1 MEKLIQEIVNYQE
14 PCYKEEVLS
23 TGYPELNS
31 LTGGLRRGDLFVIA
45 SRPSIGKTAFA
56 LNIVR
61 NMALATKNPS
71 CILFFSIEMTEE
83 QITKRL
89 LCLDAGV
96 NEKEIQ
102 NLNQKDMTRIS
113 DAASRFANAKIF
125 IDSCCGISTDKIREK
140 CLNLYQRHKIDIIV
154 IDYLQLIKF
163 KSQTNIQQQFSEII
177 QELKQLACEL
187 DLPVVVL
194 VQLNRELSETTE
206 IPHVGLFQEADV
218 VVKFADVIV
227 LLHRERKEGINKR
240 AFAIVA
246 QAPNGKNGVVT
257 MQYNPEN
264 QQFKIAD
271 TCEKL

>member
-56 LNIVR
+56 
-61 NMALATKNPS
+61 
-71 CILFFSIEMTEE
+71 
-83 QITKRL
+83 
-89 LCLDAGV
+89 
-96 NEKEIQ
+96 
-102 NLNQKDMTRIS
+102 
-113 DAASRFANAKIF
+113 
-125 IDSCCGISTDKIREK
+125 
-140 CLNLYQRHKIDIIV
+140 
-154 IDYLQLIKF
+154 
-163 KSQTNIQQQFSEII
+163 
-177 QELKQLACEL
+177 
-187 DLPVVVL
+187 
-194 VQLNRELSETTE
+194 
-206 IPHVGLFQEADV
+206 
-218 VVKFADVIV
+218 
-227 LLHRERKEGINKR
+227 
-240 AFAIVA
+240 IVA

>member
-1 MEKLIQEIVNYQE
+1 MEKLIQEFVNYQE
-14 PCYKEEVLS
+14 PCCKEEVLS
-23 TGYPELNS
+23 TGYPELDS

-45 SRPSIGKTAFA
+45 SRPSIGKTSFA

-61 NMALATKNPS
+61 NMALAPKNPS
-71 CILFFSIEMTEE
+71 CILFFSIEETKE
-83 QITKRL
+83 QITKRF
-89 LCLDAGV
+89 LCLEAGV
-96 NEKEIQ
+96 NETKFE
-102 NLNQKDMTRIS
+102 NLNKKDMTRIS
-113 DAASRFANAKIF
+113 AVISRLADAKIF
-125 IDSCCGISTDKIREK
+125 IDPAGGLPTDMLREK
-140 CLNLYQRHKIDIIV
+140 CLSFHQKHKIDIIV
-154 IDYLQLIKF
+154 IDYLQLIRH
-163 KSQTNIQQQFSEII
+163 KSQANIQQQFSEII

-206 IPHVGLFQEADV
+206 IPHVGLFQEAGV
-218 VVKFADVIV
+218 VVEFADVIV

-240 AFAIVA
+240 VFAIVA